1 MSLTALFFYLF
12 AAVTVMSGLLVIVA
26 RNPVHAVLW
35 LILAFFNAAG
45 LFVLLGAEFLAM
57 ILVVVYVGAVAVLF
71 LFVVMMLDVDF
82 ASLRAGFIRH
92 ASVGALVGLVL
103 LVELLL
109 VLTSRLI
116 GGVSIV
122 ANKAAQPPV
131 VDHAIT
137 NTEAIGRLLYTQY
150 VYFFQAAGLIL
161 LVAMIGA
168 IVLTLRH
175 KEGVRR
181 QSIAAQNARTPAAA
195 IDVVTLAPGQVIVPS
210 GERR

>member
-1 MSLTALFFYLF
+1 MRRLK
-12 AAVTVMSGLLVIVA
+12 
-26 RNPVHAVLW
+26 
-35 LILAFFNAAG
+35 
-45 LFVLLGAEFLAM
+45 GA
-57 ILVVVYVGAVAVLF
+57 IDIVGAVKYQCPSSIP
-71 LFVVMMLDVDF
+71 VV
-82 ASLRAGFIRH
+82 AAPRRAADDNSDGT
-92 ASVGALVGLVL
+92 A
-103 LVELLL
+103 
-109 VLTSRLI
+109 
-116 GGVSIV
+116 
-122 ANKAAQPPV
+122 KAPV
-131 VDHAIT
+131 VDQTIT

-195 IDVVTLAPGQVIVPS
+195 IDVVTLTPGQVIVPS